1 MSKIHKLNIGC
12 GNDKLK
18 GYVNLDVSPLVSP
31 DVVCDIEYGI
41 PFDDNTFDEILANN
55 VLTQIFIPMN
65 FVFVMNDL
73 WRITKKTGVIR
84 VRVPN
89 AKDLCAWQDP
99 MDCRRFTDQ
108 SFTYLQYNHRRYKTY
123 GKHYGFKPFKVT
135 LVEDNG
141 RQMIFNLT
149 PKK

>member
-1 MSKIHKLNIGC
+1 MPKISKLNIGC

-18 GYVNLDVSPLVSP
+18 GFVNLDISPLVNP

-41 PFDDNTFDEILANN
+41 PFDDNTFDEVLANN
-55 VLTQIFIPMN
+55 VLTQILLPMN

-89 AKDLCAWQDP
+89 AKDICSFQDP
-99 MDCRRFTDQ
+99 MDCRRFTEE
-108 SFTYLQYNHRRYKTY
+108 SFTYLEKRHRRYKQY
-123 GKHYGFKPFKVT
+123 GKHYGFKPFRVS
-135 LVEDNG
+135 LVENNG
-141 RQMIFNLT
+141 RQMVFILQ
-149 PKK
+149 PIK